1 MMESICT
8 IPLTEVLEKK
18 EGCPL
23 CRMRDTLERRVI
35 EYITG
40 PAMME
45 PEVRIRS
52 NELGFCHTHLSQ
64 MLSARNR
71 LAVALTLETHLGE
84 IQKRVF
90 GEGRPVILRPSN
102 KKRRYETARVEETC
116 FVCDRMEWG
125 MSRMV
130 TNLLDLIDSEPE
142 MRQMFADQS
151 MVCLP
156 HYALLLEQADERL
169 SKRTRG
175 EFIDTLNRLAGGYL
189 GELRNDVRHFCDMF
203 DYRNNGEDADWGNA
217 RDSLERAA
225 HWLTTRSADR
235 Q

>member
-8 IPLTEVLEKK
+8 IPLTEVLGERD
-18 EGCPL
+18 GCPL
-23 CRMRDTLERRVI
+23 CRMRDMLEQRVI

-52 NELGFCHTHLSQ
+52 NELGFCHRHLTG
-64 MLSARNR
+64 MLSVRNR

-84 IQKRVF
+84 IQKKVF
-90 GEGRPVILRPSN
+90 GEGRPAVLRPSN

-130 TNLLDLIDSEPE
+130 ANLLDLVDSEPD
-142 MRQMFADQS
+142 MRKMFSEQPQL
-151 MVCLP
+151 CLP
-156 HYALLLEQADERL
+156 HYALLLEKADERL
-169 SKRTRG
+169 SKRTKG
-175 EFIDTLNRLAGGYL
+175 EFIETLHRLAGGYL
-189 GELRNDVRHFCDMF
+189 DGLRGDVRHFCDMF
-203 DYRNNGEDADWGNA
+203 DYRNNGEQADWGNA
-217 RDSLERAA
+217 RDSLERAVQ
-225 HWLTTRSADR
+225 WLTTRPVD
-235 Q
+235 

>member
-8 IPLTEVLEKK
+8 IPLTEVLE
-18 EGCPL
+18 ERDGCPL
-23 CRMRDTLERRVI
+23 CRMRDTLERRVV

-52 NELGFCHTHLSQ
+52 NELGFCHTHLTQ
-64 MLSARNR
+64 MLSVRNR

-90 GEGRPVILRPSN
+90 GEGKPALLRPSA

-130 TNLLDLIDSEPE
+130 DNLLDLVDSEPE
-142 MRQMFADQS
+142 MRQMFAAQP

-156 HYALLLEQADERL
+156 HYTLLLEKAEARL
-169 SKRTRG
+169 SKRTKG
-175 EFIDTLNRLAGGYL
+175 EFIDLLNRLAGEAL
-189 GELRNDVRHFCDMF
+189 KELRGDVRHFCDMF

-217 RDSLERAA
+217 RDSLERAVQF
-225 HWLTTRSADR
+225 LTSRPGE
-235 Q
+235 

>member
-8 IPLTEVLEKK
+8 IPLTEVLEEKD
-18 EGCPL
+18 GCPL
-23 CRMRDTLERRVI
+23 CRMRDMLERRVV

-52 NELGFCHTHLSQ
+52 NELGFCHTHLTQ
-64 MLSARNR
+64 MLSVRNR

-84 IQKRVF
+84 IEKKVF
-90 GEGRPVILRPSN
+90 GEGKPAMLRPST
-102 KKRRYETARVEETC
+102 KKRRYETARIEETC

-130 TNLLDLIDSEPE
+130 DNLLDLIDSEPE
-142 MRQMFADQS
+142 MRQMFASQS
-151 MVCLP
+151 MLCLP
-156 HYALLLEQADERL
+156 HYALLLERADNRL

-175 EFIDTLNRLAGGYL
+175 EFIDMLHRLAGGYL
-189 GELRNDVRHFCDMF
+189 NELRGDVRHFCDMF
-203 DYRNNGEDADWGNA
+203 DYRNNGEDADWGNS
-217 RDSLERAA
+217 RDSLERACRF
-225 HWLTTRSADR
+225 LTTRSAE
-235 Q
+235 